1 MFDLLELQMIICKTQ
16 MIISSIC
23 ILVLQYLFELLLI
36 ICLFVMALGLC
47 DMTIYIDIYMG
58 QKQQK
63 Q

>member
-1 MFDLLELQMIICKTQ
+1 
-16 MIISSIC
+16 MIISPIC